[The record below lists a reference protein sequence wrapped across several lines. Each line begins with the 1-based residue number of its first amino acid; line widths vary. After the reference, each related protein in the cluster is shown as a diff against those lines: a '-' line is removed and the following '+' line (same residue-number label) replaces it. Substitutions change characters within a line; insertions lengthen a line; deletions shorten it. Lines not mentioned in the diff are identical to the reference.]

1 MVVVDESMM
10 ISSINCTHMI
20 ECRIFT
26 CWMWHPPRIMGT
38 RMTET
43 MEMRLI
49 GSLEDK
55 GTIPGISER
64 QLVNKEN
71 KQIVERSNQLFQVE
85 CAPVLKVV
93 A

>member
-1 MVVVDESMM
+1 
-10 ISSINCTHMI
+10 
-20 ECRIFT
+20 
-26 CWMWHPPRIMGT
+26 
-38 RMTET
+38 MTES

>member
-1 MVVVDESMM
+1 MYYLPGMVESMKL
-10 ISSINCTHMI
+10 
-20 ECRIFT
+20 
-26 CWMWHPPRIMGT
+26 
-38 RMTET
+38 
-43 MEMRLI
+43 RLV

-71 KQIVERSNQLFQVE
+71 KQIVERSNQLFQVKR
-85 CAPVLKVV
+85 APVLKVV

>member
-1 MVVVDESMM
+1 
-10 ISSINCTHMI
+10 
-20 ECRIFT
+20 
-26 CWMWHPPRIMGT
+26 MWDPPRIVGPGMV
-38 RMTET
+38 ET
-43 MEMRLI
+43 MKMRLI

-55 GTIPGISER
+55 GTIPGIPER

>member
-1 MVVVDESMM
+1 MVDESMAT
-10 ISSINCTHMI
+10 SFKNCTHI
-20 ECRIFT
+20 VFDCRIFT
-26 CWMWHPPRIMGT
+26 CWMRHPPRIMGT

-43 MEMRLI
+43 MKMRLI